1 MIGEVHVKLEGALDV
16 ITSTVSN
23 TNGLVTEAR
32 SDADAA
38 TQITRSSKRGALSL
52 RAVPP
57 ALKRH
62 RCGLSKQKT
71 SAIIPQECWDG
82 VSIVLLPQQKQ

>member
-1 MIGEVHVKLEGALDV
+1 MTKTKGDRHDREVHVKLEGALDV

-38 TQITRSSKRGALSL
+38 TQITRSSKRGAWSL
-52 RAVPP
+52 
-57 ALKRH
+57 
-62 RCGLSKQKT
+62 
-71 SAIIPQECWDG
+71 
-82 VSIVLLPQQKQ
+82 